1 MNLNVENS
9 TINENQILKSP
20 TMTENDH
27 VLHFLR
33 LPHPRTRTISE

>member
-1 MNLNVENS
+1 MS
-9 TINENQILKSP
+9 TIEESTIQENEILKSP
-20 TMTENDH
+20 SMTENDH